1 MAVRKRRSGGIWRGR
16 EAEVLHLN
24 LTNAILPLVLLVA
37 LTVALPAVLAGAT
50 LSQVR
55 LGVVVALT
63 GLVVWGVGAGI
74 MALLYAQI
82 NDGVWP
88 GVRES
93 LERSGLMALL
103 WGPVLALVW
112 LMRAQ
117 GIERRKGLLMGAKHA
132 AAD

>member
-1 MAVRKRRSGGIWRGR
+1 M
-16 EAEVLHLN
+16 AEVLHLN

>member
-1 MAVRKRRSGGIWRGR
+1 MGLALVGAGAARV
-16 EAEVLHLN
+16 ATVMHLT
-24 LTNAILPLVLLVA
+24 LGNAILPLAVLVA
-37 LTVALPAVLAGAT
+37 LCIALPALLARQT
-50 LSQVR
+50 LSQGG
-55 LGVVVALT
+55 LALAVAVTALA
-63 GLVVWGVGAGI
+63 VWGMGAGI
-74 MALLYAQI
+74 MAVLYAQI

-88 GVRES
+88 GVRAA

>member
-1 MAVRKRRSGGIWRGR
+1 
-16 EAEVLHLN
+16 
-24 LTNAILPLVLLVA
+24 
-37 LTVALPAVLAGAT
+37 LARQT
-50 LSQVR
+50 LSQGG
-55 LGVVVALT
+55 LALAVGIT
-63 GLVVWGVGAGI
+63 ALVVWGAGAGI

-82 NDGVWP
+82 NDGAWP
-88 GVRES
+88 GVRAA